1 MKNFLPN
8 THDVHVVKAK
18 CKKPKEKICKKCLS
32 FTTIKK
38 SYSHE
43 KLDWCQYYGK
53 VVDPKCEGCKKFR

>member
-1 MKNFLPN
+1 MKKFLPN
-8 THDVHVVKAK
+8 THDIHIVKAK
-18 CKKPKEKICKKCLS
+18 YKKPKEKICKKCLS

-43 KLDWCQYYGK
+43 KLNWCQYYGK